1 MTNGSQ
7 VADVVQ
13 IDEQPHVPA
22 DDPAGTGGQWAEKTQ
37 STPEAHLATVVGS
50 FLFPPLNY
58 GPNGVEDYIEFWES
72 APISDRV
79 LSNLIEVY
87 RANREEW
94 LGAGLDR
101 WSRIFSNSVETAEWL
116 RKKKPDSNQIR
127 DRHNAARL
135 VELRRLEAERPTAV
149 ISSQTAR
156 SVARAAQ
163 MYRCAGA
170 LTDDDKA
177 LVDNHPVMMTRDSEP
192 WTVKEIWTGFHLDE
206 IDDRSL
212 VDQDVS
218 VTVELRELRKHFKAI
233 DVI

>member
-1 MTNGSQ
+1 MVGK
-7 VADVVQ
+7 VV

-22 DDPAGTGGQWAEKTQ
+22 DDPAGTGGQWAEKAQ

-58 GPNGVEDYIEFWES
+58 GPNGVVDYIEFWES

-94 LGAGLDR
+94 LGANLDR
-101 WSRIFSNSVETAEWL
+101 WSSVFSNSVETAEWL

-127 DRHNAARL
+127 ARHEAARL
-135 VELRRLEAERPTAV
+135 VELRRLEAERPAAT

-170 LTDDDKA
+170 LTDEEKER
-177 LVDNHPVMMTRDSEP
+177 VDNHPVMMTRDSKP
-192 WTVKEIWTGFHLDE
+192 WTVKGIWADYHLDE
-206 IDDRSL
+206 IDDRAL
-212 VDQDVS
+212 VDQDLAVA
-218 VTVELRELRKHFKAI
+218 VELRELRKHFGAV